1 MFLETMEK
9 TTPGG
14 SGVAGKLCADWTL
27 EPLEGKEPADAWED
41 QERPQADPLARAPA
55 EVTATPVDQG
65 HPLQLNRWRDKGVAG
80 YICKAPK
87 TRPGDSSQVPTSPP
101 FPSSRPSI
109 PKPRSQGGGKG
120 GERSHPRLTGLSHP
134 RDAEAGEAEEHDRC
148 ERDQEVHLLGP
159 HGAGWERSRKSTF
172 AKEKSYTHDEQ
183 QPKGDLLSF
192 AKFKE
197 KMFVSLWEFFYGHF
211 FRFWM
216 KWLLRQMTGKCE
228 LQRIFDTYVGAQ
240 RTHRIENSLTYSKN
254 KVLQKATLVVQSEV
268 DKCVEDIMKEKNIN
282 PEKDASFKICMK
294 ACLLQISGYKQ
305 LYLDVES
312 VRKKPYDSDNMQHEK
327 LLLKLWNLLM
337 PTKTLK
343 ARISKQW
350 ADIGFQGDDP
360 KTDFRGMGILGLIN
374 LVYFSENYTSEA
386 HQILS
391 RSNHPKLGYSYAI
404 VGINLTEMAY
414 SLLKSEALKFHL
426 YNFVPGV
433 PTMEHFH
440 QFYCYLVYEFD
451 KFWFEEKPESIMYFN
466 IYREKFHEKI
476 KGLLLDCNVSLTLK
490 I

>member
-1 MFLETMEK
+1 MF
-9 TTPGG
+9 
-14 SGVAGKLCADWTL
+14 
-27 EPLEGKEPADAWED
+27 
-41 QERPQADPLARAPA
+41 
-55 EVTATPVDQG
+55 
-65 HPLQLNRWRDKGVAG
+65 
-80 YICKAPK
+80 I
-87 TRPGDSSQVPTSPP
+87 
-101 FPSSRPSI
+101 
-109 PKPRSQGGGKG
+109 
-120 GERSHPRLTGLSHP
+120 
-134 RDAEAGEAEEHDRC
+134 
-148 ERDQEVHLLGP
+148 
-159 HGAGWERSRKSTF
+159 
-172 AKEKSYTHDEQ
+172 
-183 QPKGDLLSF
+183 
-192 AKFKE
+192 
-197 KMFVSLWEFFYGHF
+197 SLWEFFYGHF

-254 KVLQKATLVVQSEV
+254 KVLQKATRVVQSEV
-268 DKCVEDIMKEKNIN
+268 DKCVDDIMKEKNIN
-282 PEKDASFKICMK
+282 PEKDASSIRRGLIPFLCSQHCFKICMK
-294 ACLLQISGYKQ
+294 MCLLQITGYKQ

-312 VRKKPYDSDNMQHEK
+312 VRKRPYDSDNLQHEE
-327 LLLKLWNLLM
+327 LLMKLWNLLM
-337 PTKTLK
+337 PTKKLN

-350 ADIGFQGDDP
+350 AEIGFQGDDP

-426 YNFVPGV
+426 YNFVPGI

-451 KFWFEEKPESIMYFN
+451 KFWFEEEPESIMYFN
-466 IYREKFHEKI
+466 LYREKFHEKI
-476 KGLLLDCNVSLTLK
+476 KGLLLDCNVALTLK
-490 I
+490 V

>member
-1 MFLETMEK
+1 MF
-9 TTPGG
+9 
-14 SGVAGKLCADWTL
+14 
-27 EPLEGKEPADAWED
+27 
-41 QERPQADPLARAPA
+41 
-55 EVTATPVDQG
+55 
-65 HPLQLNRWRDKGVAG
+65 
-80 YICKAPK
+80 I
-87 TRPGDSSQVPTSPP
+87 
-101 FPSSRPSI
+101 
-109 PKPRSQGGGKG
+109 
-120 GERSHPRLTGLSHP
+120 
-134 RDAEAGEAEEHDRC
+134 
-148 ERDQEVHLLGP
+148 
-159 HGAGWERSRKSTF
+159 
-172 AKEKSYTHDEQ
+172 
-183 QPKGDLLSF
+183 
-192 AKFKE
+192 
-197 KMFVSLWEFFYGHF
+197 SLWEFFYGHF

-254 KVLQKATLVVQSEV
+254 KVLQKATRVVQSEV
-268 DKCVEDIMKEKNIN
+268 DKCVDDIMKEKNIN

-294 ACLLQISGYKQ
+294 MCLLQITGYKQ

-312 VRKKPYDSDNMQHEK
+312 VRKRPYDSDNLQHEE
-327 LLLKLWNLLM
+327 LLMKLWNLLM
-337 PTKTLK
+337 PTKKLN

-350 ADIGFQGDDP
+350 AEIGFQGDDP

-374 LVYFSENYTSEA
+374 LVIMYPPTAFIHLLFLSGLPDSILANITRYFSENYTSEA

-426 YNFVPGV
+426 YNFVPGI

-451 KFWFEEKPESIMYFN
+451 KFWFEEEPESIMYFN
-466 IYREKFHEKI
+466 LYREKFHEKI
-476 KGLLLDCNVSLTLK
+476 KGLLLDCNVALTLK
-490 I
+490 V